1 MQPDNSQAA
10 PIESVTPSSA
20 QVQEPITP
28 TPVETPAEPQKETP
42 LTLEDYRKIA
52 REEATKIAQ
61 SQVAKGENRIQKLI
75 QDKFA
80 ALNQTKDTL
89 GLTDDQVKQA
99 QQKIVT
105 EAYASPEETPKTN
118 QPETPETPDTDQA
131 IQYMN
136 AQITSVFRKA
146 GQTVT
151 KADPE
156 FEDLQKAVDASWN
169 NEDGLVEILLAA
181 NEAAT
186 KKAARLQASSR
197 NASAR
202 VAGGGGSGTSTN
214 TNNLTAEEKISMGL
228 KNESWPSE
236 QPTTRRTATGE

>member
-1 MQPDNSQAA
+1 MLPDTSQAT
-10 PIESVTPSSA
+10 PPESVTPTSA

-28 TPVETPAEPQKETP
+28 TQVETPAEPQKETP

-61 SQVAKGENRIQKLI
+61 SQVAKGEGRIQKLI
-75 QDKFA
+75 QAKFE

-89 GLTDDQVKQA
+89 GLTEDQVKQA

-105 EAYASPEETPKTN
+105 EAYSSTEEPPKTT
-118 QPETPETPDTDQA
+118 QSTPEAPDADQA
-131 IQYMN
+131 IQFMN
-136 AQITSVFRKA
+136 AQITRVFGKV

-156 FEDLQKAVDASWN
+156 FVELQKAVDASWN

-186 KKAARLQASSR
+186 KKAIRLQASSR
-197 NASAR
+197 NAAAR
-202 VAGGGGSGTSTN
+202 VTSGGQTSGGQVQ
-214 TNNLTAEEKISMGL
+214 
-228 KNESWPSE
+228 
-236 QPTTRRTATGE
+236 QPTSAHDAWEVAYKDQ